1 LTSNPT
7 NMTNKI
13 KRRSFLE
20 TSVKGIAA
28 TGLLA
33 TVPPAFARVNNLEK
47 LFIHHVY
54 FWLKKPVT
62 PEVRAK
68 FEKALKELVTIE
80 TVVDFH
86 LGVPAPKS
94 RDVVDAS
101 YSYSLLITFKN
112 KEDQDIYQPHPKHQK
127 FISDCQDLWEKVVV
141 YDSVSI

>member
-1 LTSNPT
+1 
-7 NMTNKI
+7 MTNKI

-20 TSVKGIAA
+20 TSAKGMAA
-28 TGLLA
+28 AGMIA
-33 TVPPAFARVNNLEK
+33 TVPLALTKVNNLEK

-62 PEVRAK
+62 GEVKAK

-80 TVVDFH
+80 TIVDYH
-86 LGVPAPKS
+86 LGVPAGTS
-94 RDVVDAS
+94 RDVIDSS
-101 YSYSLLITFKN
+101 YSYSLLVTFKN

-127 FISDCQDLWEKVVV
+127 FIADCQGLWEKVVV